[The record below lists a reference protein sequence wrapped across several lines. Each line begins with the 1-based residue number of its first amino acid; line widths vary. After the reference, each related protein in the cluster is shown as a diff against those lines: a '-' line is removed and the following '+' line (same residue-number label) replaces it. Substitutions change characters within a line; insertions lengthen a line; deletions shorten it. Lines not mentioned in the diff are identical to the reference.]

1 MDGEKATSWPLTAE
15 GVPDWES
22 VFEDPKT
29 GFIALIRSA
38 HSPTTLKACAAVV
51 VQQLF
56 TRDRDSMNIMKYIL
70 DLEHVL
76 PNSDDKKITEEDLD
90 EMRDAASGFL
100 RAIKEDRILKSQEY
114 LKKRTN
120 EEERR
125 SS

>member
-1 MDGEKATSWPLTAE
+1 MDGENATSWPLTTE
-15 GVPDWES
+15 GVPDWEG

-38 HSPTTLKACAAVV
+38 NSPATLKACATVV

-56 TRDRDSMNIMKYIL
+56 TRDDDSMNVMKYIL
-70 DLEHVL
+70 DLENIL
-76 PNSDDKKITEEDLD
+76 PDSDDKETTSEELD
-90 EMRDAASGFL
+90 EMRDAVSGFL

-114 LKKRTN
+114 LKKRIN